1 MERLFADDARGRC
14 LPYFMALDKVLLF
27 QFIYYYKQD
36 GFEDAVT
43 APSGSYPF
51 TDQKEKSCFQ

>member
-1 MERLFADDARGRC
+1 MKRLFADDARGRC
-14 LPYFMALDKVLLF
+14 LPYVMALDRVLLF
-27 QFIYYYKQD
+27 QFIYYNKQD
-36 GFEDAVT
+36 GFEGAVH